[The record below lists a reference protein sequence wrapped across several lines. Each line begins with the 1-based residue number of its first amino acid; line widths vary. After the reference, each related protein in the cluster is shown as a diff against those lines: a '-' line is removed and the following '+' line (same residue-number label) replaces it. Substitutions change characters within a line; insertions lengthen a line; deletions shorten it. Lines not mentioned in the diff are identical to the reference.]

1 MEESKKD
8 FKKFVEN
15 VQMDLPESLSE
26 TFHNISVEP
35 AKVTKLQGQS
45 YTGISVRKDE
55 SAIGMTVNLNQFF
68 REYEA
73 GAAYEEVLQGI
84 TDFVTIAD
92 AHQ

>member
-1 MEESKKD
+1 MD

-15 VQMDLPESLSE
+15 VQMDLPKSLSE

-73 GAAYEEVLQGI
+73 GAAY
-84 TDFVTIAD
+84 
-92 AHQ
+92 